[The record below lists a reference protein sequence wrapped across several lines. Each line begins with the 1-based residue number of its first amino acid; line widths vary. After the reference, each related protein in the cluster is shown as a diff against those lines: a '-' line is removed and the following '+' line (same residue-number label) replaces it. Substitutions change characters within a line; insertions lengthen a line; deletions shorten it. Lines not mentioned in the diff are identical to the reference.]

1 MVLLATHQKLGNFQ
15 QAQRTSCNKHE

>member
-1 MVLLATHQKLGNFQ
+1 LATRQNLSNFQ